1 LVQNQWLSVECAFL
15 LLSGSKFPNFWK
27 NKIVFFLREQK
38 LKKILNNLLYLDCLC
53 VANALSKQDERYN

>member
-1 LVQNQWLSVECAFL
+1 MCFL
-15 LLSGSKFPNFWK
+15 AALGQQISKFFWE